1 MEGKRI
7 VIVEDEQDMA
17 ELVAMR
23 LKRENYDVDVALN
36 GRDGLAK
43 VRADATD
50 LVILDLMLPKMSGT
64 EVCRQLRS
72 DPQTAQIPIIMLT
85 AKSEESDI
93 VLGLHMGADDY
104 VTKPFSMSV
113 LMARVSA
120 LLRRS
125 GQPSEEQADVLKAG
139 PLAIDRQRHQVEVA
153 GEPVQLTLTEFRLL
167 TAIVQAKGRV
177 LTRNQLIDQAL
188 GVNAVV
194 TDRTID
200 VHLAALRRKLGD
212 ARTLIRTVRGIGYRL
227 ASEEEQQQEA

>member
-1 MEGKRI
+1 
-7 VIVEDEQDMA
+7 
-17 ELVAMR
+17 
-23 LKRENYDVDVALN
+23 
-36 GRDGLAK
+36 
-43 VRADATD
+43 
-50 LVILDLMLPKMSGT
+50 MLPKMSGT
-64 EVCRQLRS
+64 EVCQQLRS

-85 AKSEESDI
+85 AKTEESDI

-139 PLAIDRQRHQVEVA
+139 PLAIDRHRHQVDVA
-153 GEPVQLTLTEFRLL
+153 GSCVQLTLTEFRLL
-167 TAIVQAKGRV
+167 TAIVQARGRV

-200 VHLAALRRKLGD
+200 VHLAALRRKLGE

-227 ASEEEQQQEA
+227 ANEEEQQQNA